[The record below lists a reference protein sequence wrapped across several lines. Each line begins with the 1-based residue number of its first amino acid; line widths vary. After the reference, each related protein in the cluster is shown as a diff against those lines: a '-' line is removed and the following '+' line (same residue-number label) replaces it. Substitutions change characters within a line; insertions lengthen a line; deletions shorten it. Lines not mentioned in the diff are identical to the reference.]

1 MEWDPN
7 YDCFWHR
14 VRQARRVL
22 IALIMLAALGGLLF
36 YIYAKPQVAPAW
48 AREWLPGLPKYTP
61 PLYRWRDEQGRVQ
74 VTDQPPPNRPF
85 EEVQYRADANVVPP
99 QRPNQ

>member
-1 MEWDPN
+1 MQWYSDN
-7 YDCFWHR
+7 DRFW
-14 VRQARRVL
+14 RQFWRFTKV
-22 IALIMLAALGGLLF
+22 MLVFIGLAGLGGLLF
-36 YIYAKPQVAPAW
+36 YVYAKPQVAPAW

-74 VTDQPPPNRPF
+74 VTDQPPQNRPF

-99 QRPNQ
+99 RSPSQ